1 MRQVPRP
8 AEQKS
13 KESAEPETADEK
25 LVTRKQAR
33 SRIRFNHD
41 GSVVREEQA
50 YTVVE
55 TITTWASPAAGVG
68 HNGGPL
74 GEANGY
80 DDAASSAIC
89 IDG

>member
-1 MRQVPRP
+1 MRQLPRP

-13 KESAEPETADEK
+13 KESGEPGTANEK

-41 GSVVREEQA
+41 GSVVKEEQV

-55 TITTWASPAAGVG
+55 TITTWAPLAVGAG

-74 GEANGY
+74 GEANGH